1 MLNEILIRRK
11 SCVVLEPEGNELPV
25 ALVGT
30 ILKNLEGYGYTLA
43 PDVIDIVR
51 TLSCDSATKFHSEVI
66 GIVRKLKGADKKMK
80 PMYPNFPKQVME
92 ASDAELY
99 LNAVMH
105 YLGRVF
111 GMRIL
116 PEYEEEPREPLFEA
130 TKAVVLRLGSEDD
143 IHRMCSN
150 LMASRTSISETDKAD
165 LTWYVEE
172 YRGNLVLPAE
182 MPNKEVLA
190 FMAGLLPL
198 EHLAPYFKT
207 ATDLLRVAVAM
218 SGGDVSLAKKTKF
231 RSFKQKERRFFLGR
245 LNDLKQPI
253 SDMARHR
260 AMWIRLGER
269 LHPGDQKKR
278 YPSAW
283 DAFQRMRDGKTIET
297 PRSLVE
303 RAMLDL
309 DVPAALDVLRKSPG
323 ELARRLDHLLRSTD
337 DPEPVIQVFGEGID
351 KVATPV
357 VLQVMAHFS
366 NRPGAEDIRAVFPKG
381 RVAKMKVLPANK
393 LPLASGVEPM
403 MANMCRQELVRR
415 FGELEPMGKVY
426 MDPSLVHYTVP
437 FSQRS
442 ASKALRTLSRGSR
455 LLLDPE
461 KGTVRFFTWWRDVQ
475 GETSSWTRTV
485 DVDLSVVFY
494 DQSWGY
500 RGHVSWTAL
509 RDMGC
514 YHSGDITS
522 APNGACEFIDLDL
535 DHLAKNGTR
544 YALPALL
551 SYSGQKFSEFECFCG
566 WMTRGQPQSGEIFE
580 PKTVEQRIDLSAE
593 TKLIVPAIID
603 VVERQVTW
611 ADISLRNKSSL
622 HNTVEANGN
631 SLALMGQ
638 AMMSL
643 RKPNLG
649 ELLMCHVE
657 GRGGELVD
665 SSEEADVVFSPTE
678 GITPY
683 DIDEIVANWLV

>member
-11 SCVVLEPEGNELPV
+11 SCVYLEPEDDELPI
-25 ALVGT
+25 AFVGT

-43 PDVIDIVR
+43 PDVIDIVK
-51 TLSCDSATKFHSEVI
+51 TLSRDSAASFHSEII

-92 ASDAELY
+92 ASDAELF

-116 PEYEEEPREPLFEA
+116 PEYEEEPREPLFEE

-143 IHRMCSN
+143 IHRMFSN
-150 LMASRTSISETDKAD
+150 LMSSRTSISETDKAD
-165 LTWYVEE
+165 LAWYVEE
-172 YRGNLVLPAE
+172 YKGNLVLPAE

-190 FMAGLLPL
+190 FIAGLLPL
-198 EHLAPYFKT
+198 EDLSQYFKT

-218 SGGDVSLAKKTKF
+218 SGGDVSLATKTKF
-231 RSFKQKERRFFLGR
+231 RSFKQSERRFFLDQ
-245 LNDLKQPI
+245 LNDMKHLVP
-253 SDMARHR
+253 DMARHR
-260 AMWIRLGER
+260 TMWIRLGER
-269 LHPGDQKKR
+269 LHPGDHKKR
-278 YPSAW
+278 YPNAW
-283 DAFQRMRDGKTIET
+283 KAFQRMRDGKTIET

-309 DVPAALDVLRKSPG
+309 NVPAALDVLRRNPG

-337 DPEPVIQVFGEGID
+337 DPEPVIQAFGEGID

-357 VLQVMAHFS
+357 VLQVMAHFA
-366 NRPGAEDIRAVFPKG
+366 NRPGENEIRAVFPKG
-381 RVAKMKVLPANK
+381 SVAKMKVLPANK
-393 LPLASGVEPM
+393 VPLVPGICPM
-403 MANMCRQELVRR
+403 IADMCHAALVRR
-415 FGELEPMGKVY
+415 FGELEPLGKVY
-426 MDPSLVHYTVP
+426 LDPAMANFTVP

-455 LLLDPE
+455 LPLDSE
-461 KGTVRFFTWWRDVQ
+461 KGTVRFFTWWKDVQ

-494 DQSWGY
+494 DESWGY
-500 RGHVSWTAL
+500 RGHISWTAL
-509 RDMGC
+509 RDLGC

-522 APNGACEFIDLDL
+522 APNGACEFIDLSL
-535 DHLAKNGTR
+535 DTIVKSGTR

-566 WMTRGQPQSGEIFE
+566 WMEREQPESGEIFE

-593 TKLIVPAIID
+593 TKLIVPAVID
-603 VVERQVTW
+603 LVERQVTW
-611 ADISLRNKSSL
+611 ADIALRNQRAL
-622 HNTVEANGN
+622 HNTVEANGVN
-631 SLALMGQ
+631 LATMGQ
-638 AMMSL
+638 AMMDL

-649 ELLMCHVE
+649 ELFLCHVE

-665 SSEEADVVFSPTE
+665 SLEEADVVFSPTE
-678 GITPY
+678 GVTPY
-683 DIDEIVANWLV
+683 DVDEIVANWIA